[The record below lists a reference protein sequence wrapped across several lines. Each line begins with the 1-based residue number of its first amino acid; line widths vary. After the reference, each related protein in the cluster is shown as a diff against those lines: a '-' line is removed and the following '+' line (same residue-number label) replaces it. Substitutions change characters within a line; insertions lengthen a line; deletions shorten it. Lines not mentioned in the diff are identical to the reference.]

1 MEHRA
6 HFSKLAEL
14 RSKTDRQILVLV
26 GKQLNT
32 AATLAEHP
40 HERGRAEQLYLQAGQ
55 LLSLA
60 QDAPHED
67 RCALESRFN
76 FVGGLFGRK
85 RQIARCA

>member
-6 HFSKLAEL
+6 HCSKLAEL

-32 AATLAEHP
+32 AATLAELP
-40 HERGRAEQLYLQAGQ
+40 EERGRAEQLYVHAGQ

-60 QDAPHED
+60 QHAPREE
-67 RCALESRFN
+67 RCAIESRFHS
-76 FVGGLFGRK
+76 VGSLFGRN

>member
-32 AATLAEHP
+32 AATLAEFP
-40 HERGRAEQLYLQAGQ
+40 DERGRAEELYVQAGR
-55 LLSLA
+55 LLCLA
-60 QDAPHED
+60 QNAPHED
-67 RCALESRFN
+67 RCAMESRFN
-76 FVGGLFGRK
+76 SVGSLFGRK
-85 RQIARCA
+85 WQTARCA